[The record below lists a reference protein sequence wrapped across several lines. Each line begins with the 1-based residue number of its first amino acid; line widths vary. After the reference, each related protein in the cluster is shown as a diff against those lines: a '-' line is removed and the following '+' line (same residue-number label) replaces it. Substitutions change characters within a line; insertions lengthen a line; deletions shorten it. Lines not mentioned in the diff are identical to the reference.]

1 MLALDVVDREGN
13 RVTHT
18 LGPGRH
24 VLGKSPECDLVVS
37 DPHVSRRHLEIV
49 VEAGAA
55 TVADLGST
63 NGTWIGARRIEAPER
78 LSPPSELRAGTLRL
92 IVRPQPAP
100 DGAGDGAAAHA
111 GAGTDGAMD
120 ALKRSLHARLVEDL
134 DLRRRAVLERLPEEA
149 LRREA
154 RAAAERLLPELAPA
168 LGEGPARERLVAEV
182 VAEAIGLGPLEPL
195 MEDPSVTEIMVNGPG
210 AIYVERGGRIERTD
224 LRFSGEEALR
234 AIIDRIVAPLGR
246 RIDEAQPMVDAR
258 LPDGSRVNAIIPPL
272 SLCGPVLTIRR
283 FARTLLTVD
292 DLIANGTLS
301 PEMARF
307 LEVCVRLRRNI
318 AVSGGTGSG
327 KTTTLNVLSNFIPE
341 EERIITIEDAAE
353 LSLHQTHVVSLE
365 ARPANAEGKG
375 LVTIRDLVRNAL
387 RMRPDRIVV
396 GECRGGEALDMLQAM
411 NTGHDGSLTTGHA
424 NSPRDFLSRLEV
436 MVLMA
441 GVDIPHRAVR
451 EQIASAIDILIH
463 QTRFSDGRRRITRIV
478 EVDGMEG
485 DVILLQDIFAF
496 ERTGTGPRG
505 EVLGRFRA
513 CGHVPRF
520 YEEARAA
527 GHALDLSIFRTPE
540 EEGA

>member
-13 RVTHT
+13 RVTHA

-100 DGAGDGAAAHA
+100 NGAGDGAAAHA

-195 MEDPSVTEIMVNGPG
+195 MEDPSVTEIMVNG
-210 AIYVERGGRIERTD
+210 
-224 LRFSGEEALR
+224 
-234 AIIDRIVAPLGR
+234 
-246 RIDEAQPMVDAR
+246 
-258 LPDGSRVNAIIPPL
+258 
-272 SLCGPVLTIRR
+272 
-283 FARTLLTVD
+283 
-292 DLIANGTLS
+292 
-301 PEMARF
+301 
-307 LEVCVRLRRNI
+307 
-318 AVSGGTGSG
+318 
-327 KTTTLNVLSNFIPE
+327 
-341 EERIITIEDAAE
+341 
-353 LSLHQTHVVSLE
+353 
-365 ARPANAEGKG
+365 
-375 LVTIRDLVRNAL
+375 
-387 RMRPDRIVV
+387 
-396 GECRGGEALDMLQAM
+396 
-411 NTGHDGSLTTGHA
+411 
-424 NSPRDFLSRLEV
+424 
-436 MVLMA
+436 
-441 GVDIPHRAVR
+441 
-451 EQIASAIDILIH
+451 
-463 QTRFSDGRRRITRIV
+463 
-478 EVDGMEG
+478 
-485 DVILLQDIFAF
+485 
-496 ERTGTGPRG
+496 
-505 EVLGRFRA
+505 
-513 CGHVPRF
+513 
-520 YEEARAA
+520 
-527 GHALDLSIFRTPE
+527 
-540 EEGA
+540 